1 MSKELCNKTKK
12 ECGYLNFTNDVLDL
26 MKKHNIKDVL
36 TLETTLKEHELMKD
50 IRITARFD
58 LAQVNKE
65 HKALEIIKEKGIDT
79 ESFYQ
84 FKTYEEYKEFCE
96 YNETYKYLYGHYT
109 QEEYELLKEVLL

>member
-65 HKALEIIKEKGIDT
+65 HKALEIIKETGMLSVYQDFKGIYYLCFNNT
-79 ESFYQ
+79 AIEIS
-84 FKTYEEYKEFCE
+84 KE
-96 YNETYKYLYGHYT
+96 KYD
-109 QEEYELLKEVLL
+109 LLKEILL